1 MRREFIKQRRG
12 DGRVR
17 QAARRIRSIGTQ
29 LARPAKRFFCF
40 FLIGMQRYSGMAKK
54 QSREALEQIA
64 ARFRALSEPTRL
76 AIVQELKSGER
87 TVGELVEAIGLSQAN
102 VSKQLSV
109 LRDAGFLRRE
119 QRGTSAVYS
128 VSDPLVMEL
137 CKLMCDGMT
146 KRAREA
152 AQSFVI

>member
-1 MRREFIKQRRG
+1 M
-12 DGRVR
+12 
-17 QAARRIRSIGTQ
+17 
-29 LARPAKRFFCF
+29 PAGRFFCF
-40 FLIGMQRYSGMAKK
+40 FLIGMQRYFGMATK
-54 QSREALEQIA
+54 QSRESLEQIA

-87 TVGELVEAIGLSQAN
+87 TVGELVEAVELSQAN

-128 VSDPLVMEL
+128 ISDPLVMNL
-137 CKLMCDGMT
+137 CKLMCDGMN
-146 KRAREA
+146 RQARET

>member
-1 MRREFIKQRRG
+1 ML
-12 DGRVR
+12 
-17 QAARRIRSIGTQ
+17 RIRSIGAH
-29 LARPAKRFFCF
+29 LAKPPGRFFCF

-54 QSREALEQIA
+54 QSREALEEIA

-87 TVGELVEAIGLSQAN
+87 TVGELVETIGLSQAN

-109 LRDAGFLRRE
+109 LRNAGFLRRE

-128 VSDPLVMEL
+128 ISDPLVMEL
-137 CKLMCDGMT
+137 CRLMCDGMNRRVKELSPQFT
-146 KRAREA
+146 M
-152 AQSFVI
+152 

>member
-1 MRREFIKQRRG
+1 MRSNGVPAGFALRRTH
-12 DGRVR
+12 R
-17 QAARRIRSIGTQ
+17 AAPIFYS
-29 LARPAKRFFCF
+29 
-40 FLIGMQRYSGMAKK
+40 FLIGMQRYLGMAHR

-87 TVGELVEAIGLSQAN
+87 TVGELVEAVGLSQAN

-109 LRDAGFLRRE
+109 LREAGFLRRT

-128 VSDPLVMEL
+128 ISDPLVMQL
-137 CKLMCDGMT
+137 CKLMCDGMNR
-146 KRAREA
+146 RAKE
-152 AQSFVI
+152 FPVPFTM